1 VFRIAATLPSEE
13 GPAVPGTVQEVLGKF
28 FLLFSAENKKD
39 WEAIRT
45 GLKTTFGA
53 QEIKPES
60 LIESIRTYFKLDES
74 NR

>member
-1 VFRIAATLPSEE
+1 
-13 GPAVPGTVQEVLGKF
+13 LGKF
-28 FLLFSAENKKD
+28 LLLFSAENKKD